1 MSHALFI
8 LLSAISY
15 TEALPIRNMFKFGET
30 RFVRTYNMKN
40 DIKVNFR
47 YVPKTQW
54 EEAQKTRREISEKK
68 RKTKSQINMIKRN
81 EPLNNKIKTVEEPI
95 TLPRAQPKQTNTDM
109 LRYVDR
115 KYKPK
120 D

>member
-1 MSHALFI
+1 
-8 LLSAISY
+8 
-15 TEALPIRNMFKFGET
+15 
-30 RFVRTYNMKN
+30 MKN

-47 YVPKTQW
+47 YVSKTQW

-81 EPLNNKIKTVEEPI
+81 EPLNKIKAVEEPI
-95 TLPRAQPKQTNTDM
+95 TLPRAQPKQTKTDM
-109 LRYVDR
+109 LRTIDR
-115 KYKPK
+115 KSKLK